1 MYRVKGYDEEWI
13 IKRIKNIQ
21 DRKKLTD
28 VWKDNGVYSDIE
40 FFLFNEMNKNR
51 SVLIQNT
58 DYVLYKKI
66 FHIVNKKKMH
76 FILKILK

>member
-40 FFLFNEMNKNR
+40 FFLFNEM
-51 SVLIQNT
+51 
-58 DYVLYKKI
+58 KKI
-66 FHIVNKKKMH
+66 FLR
-76 FILKILK
+76 F